1 MIRALS
7 ISCLAAGF
15 VLAAVQ
21 CLCVMPVEAETCHVQ
36 PAESDCCC
44 AGNDGSVTNEPA
56 HLPPALAAASPRIS
70 GAYVHTVLQSTG
82 SHEILSSRR
91 RDGYASSA
99 ASVRALPPVYVM
111 NASFLI

>member
-1 MIRALS
+1 VIRTLS
-7 ISCLAAGF
+7 ISCLAVGF
-15 VLAAVQ
+15 ILAAVQ
-21 CLCVMPVEAETCHVQ
+21 CLCVMPVEAETCHVR
-36 PAESDCCC
+36 PAESYCCC

-56 HLPPALAAASPRIS
+56 QLPPALAAASPRIS
-70 GAYVHTVLQSTG
+70 GADVHTVLQSTG
-82 SHEILSSRR
+82 SNEILPSPR